1 MAPGLSTAGT
11 GDGATSDFIVTLE
24 LMYQHAGQGTTGT
37 RGHVLQLLRF
47 ETTKE
52 LKKLR
57 RPVLLDMLVHTFY
70 EFEASVVCKVSS
82 RSVKG

>member
-11 GDGATSDFIVTLE
+11 DDGATSDFIVTLE

-47 ETTKE
+47 ETTK
-52 LKKLR
+52 
-57 RPVLLDMLVHTFY
+57 
-70 EFEASVVCKVSS
+70 
-82 RSVKG
+82 